1 MIIRL
6 FYEGG
11 PNFMFPIYM
20 MWIIVFIHAIRFI
33 ILYRGNK
40 SPRKL
45 KRTNNSIL
53 FFGSLAFLIGITGQ
67 MVGLVAGFD
76 IVQATGDAGIDPRYI
91 AGGFKV
97 TFIAPI
103 IGMMILI
110 LSSILWFVF
119 RNLKKYPSTSATVN
133 Q

>member
-6 FYEGG
+6 FFEGG
-11 PNFMFPIYM
+11 SSFMSIVYL
-20 MWIIVFIHAIRFI
+20 MWIIVFIHAIRFV
-33 ILYRGNK
+33 ILYRGDKN
-40 SPRKL
+40 PRKL

-67 MVGLVAGFD
+67 MVGLITGLD
-76 IVQATGDAGIDPRYI
+76 MLQATSEAGIDPRNL

-103 IGMMILI
+103 FGIMLLI

-119 RNLKKYPSTSATVN
+119 RNLKEYPSKTEFKN

>member
-11 PNFMFPIYM
+11 PNFMFPIYLI
-20 MWIIVFIHAIRFI
+20 WIIVFIYVIRFVI
-33 ILYRGNK
+33 VYRGDKNLQ
-40 SPRKL
+40 KL
-45 KRTNNSIL
+45 KRINDSIL

-67 MVGLVAGFD
+67 MVGLVAAFD
-76 IVQATGDAGIDPRYI
+76 AVQATGEAGIDPRYL
-91 AGGFKV
+91 AGGLKV

-103 IGMMILI
+103 FGMMILI

-119 RNLKKYPSTSATVN
+119 RNLKEYPSKTEFKN